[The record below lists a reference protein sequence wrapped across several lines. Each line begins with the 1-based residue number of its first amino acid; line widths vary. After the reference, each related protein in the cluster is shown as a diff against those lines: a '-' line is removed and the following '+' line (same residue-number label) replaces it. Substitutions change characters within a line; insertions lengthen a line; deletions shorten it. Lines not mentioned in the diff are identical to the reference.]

1 MKILQLTKFYPP
13 VRGGIETTTY
23 ELTEGINLLGCRADV
38 LCANQRPLTT
48 REHSPAGY
56 DITRAASA
64 GRFLSVSMAP
74 SLIREARQ
82 RLPAYDVV
90 HVHMPDPLAALA
102 LWTARPEATIVVHWH
117 SDVVRQRVAMHLYE
131 PLQRWLLNRAD
142 AVIATSRPYAQA
154 SRPLQPWMDKL
165 NIVPIG
171 IRDLSS
177 RLPLAQDTLVRLRQQ
192 YAGKR
197 VVFALGRFAGYKGF
211 DLLVDAA
218 ALLPEDVVVVIGGS
232 GDEMI
237 RALQKRALLRGAQDR
252 VVFPG
257 DIADEELPAYFA
269 AADVF
274 CLPSTTRAEAFGVAM
289 LEAMS
294 MGKPVVATRIEGS
307 GVSWVNHDGQTGIN
321 VEPGNAQAL
330 VSGLQAVLD
339 DRALALRLGDAARR
353 RYLDEFTNTV
363 MSQRIVELYKSV
375 RQERAERKRANLRLA
390 FSASAEAAAERVR
403 ERRRRA

>member
-1 MKILQLTKFYPP
+1 
-13 VRGGIETTTY
+13 
-23 ELTEGINLLGCRADV
+23 
-38 LCANQRPLTT
+38 
-48 REHSPAGY
+48 
-56 DITRAASA
+56 
-64 GRFLSVSMAP
+64 
-74 SLIREARQ
+74 
-82 RLPAYDVV
+82 
-90 HVHMPDPLAALA
+90 
-102 LWTARPEATIVVHWH
+102 
-117 SDVVRQRVAMHLYE
+117 MHLYE